1 VQVNGVGNN
10 INRLHEQYKQNS
22 KNKEV
27 KQKNTT
33 DKIEISEEAKLLQA
47 KNVDA
52 QEISKVRDKIDNGFY
67 NSDEVLNKVADKIL
81 KEFDKE

>member
-1 VQVNGVGNN
+1 MQVNGVGNN

-22 KNKEV
+22 KKKEV
-27 KQKNTT
+27 KQKNAA
-33 DKIEISEEAKLLQA
+33 DKIEISEKAKLLQA

-52 QEISKVRDKIDNGFY
+52 QDISKVRDKIDNGFY

>member
-22 KNKEV
+22 KHKNV
-27 KQKNTT
+27 KQKNST
-33 DKIEISEEAKLLQA
+33 DKIEISEEAKQLQA
-47 KNVDA
+47 QNVDA
-52 QEISKVRDKIDNGFY
+52 QEITKVRDKIDNGFY

>member
-1 VQVNGVGNN
+1 MQVNGVGNN

-22 KNKEV
+22 KSKEV

-33 DKIEISEEAKLLQA
+33 DKIEISEEAKLLQS

-81 KEFDKE
+81 KEFEKE